1 MSDTSSSFL
10 DSRPVD
16 ESMTDSLTTS
26 DYLAKIEYNTRMS
39 SLGISHIF
47 SIGLV
52 LLAGIATW
60 IVLKRWFFGGV

>member
-1 MSDTSSSFL
+1 MSDTASSIL
-10 DSRPVD
+10 DSRPAD
-16 ESMTDSLTTS
+16 ESTTDSLTTS

-52 LLAGIATW
+52 LLAGISTW

>member
-1 MSDTSSSFL
+1 MNDTVSSIL
-10 DSRPVD
+10 DSRPTD
-16 ESMTDSLTTS
+16 ESITDSLTTS

>member
-1 MSDTSSSFL
+1 MNDTASSIL
-10 DSRPVD
+10 DRPAD
-16 ESMTDSLTTS
+16 ESTTDSLTTS
-26 DYLAKIEYNTRMS
+26 DYLSKIEYNTRMT

>member
-1 MSDTSSSFL
+1 MNDTVSSIL
-10 DSRPVD
+10 DSRSAD
-16 ESMTDSLTTS
+16 ESMIDSLTTS

>member
-1 MSDTSSSFL
+1 MNDTASSFL
-10 DSRPVD
+10 DSRPAD
-16 ESMTDSLTTS
+16 ESVTDSLTTS

>member
-1 MSDTSSSFL
+1 MNDTVSSIL
-10 DSRPVD
+10 DSRPAD
-16 ESMTDSLTTS
+16 ESTTDSLTTS

-47 SIGLV
+47 SIGIV
-52 LLAGIATW
+52 LLSAMATW